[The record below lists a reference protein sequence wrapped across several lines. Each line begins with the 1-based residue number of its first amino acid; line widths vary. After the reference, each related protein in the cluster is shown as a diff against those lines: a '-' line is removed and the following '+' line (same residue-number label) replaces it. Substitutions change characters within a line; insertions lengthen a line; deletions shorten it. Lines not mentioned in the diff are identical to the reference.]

1 MRGILSSITYLRHDA
16 SEGFCHSILHTPF
29 LAAGIFVIGEV
40 PGGLGRSDMAVFL
53 KDRVG
58 VAIELKYRHADLADD
73 DDALA
78 AKELAAALDDAE
90 KQIRSR

>member
-1 MRGILSSITYLRHDA
+1 
-16 SEGFCHSILHTPF
+16 
-29 LAAGIFVIGEV
+29 
-40 PGGLGRSDMAVFL
+40 MAVFL